1 MPACQQE
8 ALLRSGLSDIFS
20 SYLAFRPSL
29 SAGGVGWELYGPRTP
44 GRGVQ
49 DAEDTRDPRPGV
61 IGAQV
66 MGRWGGPP
74 PPRHSSESLVF
85 FPLPAAKGFPFKG
98 GALGGCGKYWWKNP
112 STMPVSHTQ
121 SLGIQIS
128 HWCLSFQAFLL
139 CGMNER

>member
-8 ALLRSGLSDIFS
+8 ALLRSGLSDIS

-49 DAEDTRDPRPGV
+49 DAEDTCDPRPGV

-66 MGRWGGPP
+66 MGGWVGGLHPQGTVLRVQFFSHFLQPRVSPSKEEPLGAVGNTGGRTHPP
-74 PPRHSSESLVF
+74 
-85 FPLPAAKGFPFKG
+85 
-98 GALGGCGKYWWKNP
+98 
-112 STMPVSHTQ
+112 
-121 SLGIQIS
+121 
-128 HWCLSFQAFLL
+128 CLSPTPSLWEFKFLT
-139 CGMNER
+139 GASVFKHSFYVE